1 MADDKAADDN
11 KELPAYS
18 RAGPGPYR
26 TEHKFTL
33 ENKGKPWLFLFI
45 KSRAATPAAAPFFL
59 ENDVVAGRVELEADK
74 SEAIKSITVT
84 IQGGATAVGQE
95 EQVFLDLNE
104 VLWSDKAGKIT
115 KGKHSWPFSFT
126 LPSKVDSPDVK
137 GITLPPESKIK
148 NAKLI
153 TVDAPPSFSERGS
166 PAYIDYKALVNVKRG
181 AFKPNQLLS
190 ANMNYLPLRQAEPP
204 SALRQLAYKEG
215 TDLIGPDGDPAGWK
229 VLPPV
234 KFKGRL
240 FDAVD
245 VELECTLAVATPLAF
260 TIGSPIPLILTL
272 KSENQQAL
280 DTLAVPNAVKLYL
293 VRSIAMGS
301 DAMQDDVVDRRSNS
315 FFESNGGQAYF
326 WPSNEGAQEPGK
338 RVLRGELEVKR
349 QTKPSFLFPRLTIR
363 YTLDLKAFAIT
374 GFTSVG
380 IEAGKSLLSE
390 PVKITTKQIP
400 GIAPR
405 SYAPPGY
412 EKPPE
417 SDFNSAVGY
426 LENGNQRFYHH
437 GGFA

>member
-1 MADDKAADDN
+1 MADDKAADGD
-11 KELPAYS
+11 KELPTYS

-26 TEHKFTL
+26 TEHKYSL
-33 ENKGKPWLFLFI
+33 ENKGKPWLFIFV
-45 KSRAATPAAAPFFL
+45 KSRAATPAAPPFFL
-59 ENDVVAGRVELEADK
+59 ENDIVAGRVELEADK
-74 SEAIKSITVT
+74 SEAIKTITVT

-95 EQVFLDLNE
+95 EQVFLELNE
-104 VLWSDKAGKIT
+104 TVWSDKSGKIT

-126 LPSKVDSPDVK
+126 LPTKVDSPDVK
-137 GITLPPESKIK
+137 GITLPPEIK
-148 NAKLI
+148 MKGAKMI

-166 PAYIDYKALVNVKRG
+166 PAYIDYK
-181 AFKPNQLLS
+181 
-190 ANMNYLPLRQAEPP
+190 AEPP

-229 VLPPV
+229 VSPPV

-272 KSENQQAL
+272 RSENQQAL
-280 DTLAVPNAVKLYL
+280 DTLAAPNAVKLYL

-338 RVLRGELEVKR
+338 RVLRGELDVKK

-363 YTLDLKAFAIT
+363 YSLELKPFDIT
-374 GFTSVG
+374 GFASVG
-380 IEAGKSLLSE
+380 VEAGKSLLSE
-390 PVKITTKQIP
+390 PVKITTRQIP
-400 GIAPR
+400 GITPR

-426 LENGNQRFYHH
+426 LENGNQRFFHH